1 MLIQFR
7 VENHRSLRDEQILSL
22 VATSDKT
29 GVHVLRPEG
38 LGEALV
44 PVVAIYGANA
54 SGKSNVLASLDFMR
68 RAILD
73 SQRRWDVDG
82 TARDPFLLS
91 SKAEQPSL
99 YEVDVIVDGVRY
111 RYGFQLSASRIE
123 EEWLFTWPHGR
134 KAMWFERDGE
144 RFEFGKTLHGE
155 NEAIRNLTR
164 PNSLF
169 LSAAAQNNHAALL
182 PVFRH
187 FDTWRLS
194 LIRRSIGLV
203 SREIA
208 ERLDARGGATD
219 RVAILQLL
227 READTGILDV
237 RVESAKWGGEVLAGE
252 VLAEGAADLAILTSY
267 LEAYAQAARRQVS
280 RTPGTPRTPGRV
292 SFRHR
297 GADDEHAW
305 LPLSSE
311 SAGTIALL
319 NLAPYVVDTL
329 RSGSLLCID
338 ELEASMHPMLALQ
351 LVRMFNDPTQNPRGA
366 QLVFTTHDTNL
377 LGTVVGDPVLRRDQ
391 VWFTEKDDSGATH
404 LYPLTDFHPR
414 KEENLER
421 GYLQGRYG
429 AIPFLG
435 DLVSKVSGGDTD
447 GGADDSEAG
456 DDDVARENSDGDR
469 GA

>member
-7 VENHRSLRDEQILSL
+7 VENHRSLRDEQVLSL
-22 VATSDKT
+22 VATSDKA
-29 GVHVLRPEG
+29 GAHVLRAEG

-54 SGKSNVLASLDFMR
+54 SGKSNVLGALGFMR
-68 RAILD
+68 RAIRD

-82 TARDPFLLS
+82 TPRDPFSLS
-91 SKAEQPSL
+91 GKAEEPSL
-99 YEVDVIVDGVRY
+99 YEVDIVVDGVRY

-123 EEWLFTWPHGR
+123 EEWLFAWPHGR

-144 RFEFGKTLHGE
+144 RFEFGKSLHGE

-182 PVFRH
+182 PIFRR
-187 FDTWRLS
+187 FVAWRLS
-194 LIRRSIGLV
+194 LTRRSDSLASGEV
-203 SREIA
+203 VK
-208 ERLDARGGATD
+208 RLDARGDSTD
-219 RVAILQLL
+219 RAAILQLL
-227 READTGILDV
+227 RDADTGIVDV
-237 RVESAKWGGEVLAGE
+237 RTESVEEPVKRLGGRNASRRGLRI
-252 VLAEGAADLAILTSY
+252 LAIDRA
-267 LEAYAQAARRQVS
+267 LEELARAAMRQLPDTVL
-280 RTPGTPRTPGRV
+280 
-292 SFRHR
+292 FRHR
-297 GADDEHAW
+297 GADEERAW
-305 LPLSSE
+305 LPLSAE

-319 NLAPYVVDTL
+319 NLAPDVVDAL
-329 RSGSLLCID
+329 RKGSLLCVD
-338 ELEASMHPMLALQ
+338 ELEASMHPTLAIR
-351 LVRMFNDPTQNPRGA
+351 LVRMFNDPAQNPNGA
-366 QLVFTTHDTNL
+366 QLVFATHDTNL
-377 LGTVVGDPVLRRDQ
+377 LGPVVGEPVLRRDQ
-391 VWFTEKDDSGATH
+391 VWFTEKDDQGATH

-435 DLVSKVSGGDTD
+435 ELIRDATGVERAE
-447 GGADDSEAG
+447 GGAGSGEDEDDADGATGQPSA
-456 DDDVARENSDGDR
+456 DDE

>member
-7 VENHRSLRDEQILSL
+7 VENHRSLRDEQVLSL
-22 VATSDKT
+22 VASSDKA
-29 GVHVLRPEG
+29 GAHMLRPDG

-82 TARDPFLLS
+82 TPREPFLLS
-91 SKAEQPSL
+91 NKAEDPSL
-99 YEVDVIVDGVRY
+99 YEVDIFVAGVRY
-111 RYGFQLSASRIE
+111 RYGFQLSTARVE
-123 EEWLFTWPHGR
+123 EEWLFAWPHGR
-134 KAMWFERDGE
+134 KSMWFERDGD

-155 NEAIRNLTR
+155 NDAIRSLTR
-164 PNSLF
+164 TNSLF
-169 LSAAAQNNHAALL
+169 LSAAAQNNHATLL
-182 PVFRH
+182 PLFRH
-187 FDTWRLS
+187 FGAWQCSLMRRSGLNSPGSLS
-194 LIRRSIGLV
+194 LEIIQLFG
-203 SREIA
+203 SRGRTA
-208 ERLDARGGATD
+208 DQAAVLRL
-219 RVAILQLL
+219 LQD
-227 READTGILDV
+227 ADTGIVDI
-237 RVESAKWGGEVLAGE
+237 RVEHAEHGAPPQIEHRPGQLSKE
-252 VLAEGAADLAILTSY
+252 LAEWSY
-267 LEAYAQAARRQVS
+267 RYLRQ
-280 RTPGTPRTPGRV
+280 PPAM
-292 SFRHR
+292 FLRHR
-297 GADDEHAW
+297 SSDDRHAW

-311 SAGTIALL
+311 SAGTAALL
-319 NLAPYVVDTL
+319 DLAPHVIGAL
-329 RSGSLLCID
+329 RSGRLLCID
-338 ELEASMHPMLALQ
+338 ELEASMHPALALR
-351 LVRMFNDPTQNPRGA
+351 LVRMFNDPVQNPCGA
-366 QLVFTTHDTNL
+366 QLVFATHDTNL

-435 DLVSKVSGGDTD
+435 DLVSKVNGGEADGGGDD
-447 GGADDSEAG
+447 GEADDHG
-456 DDDVARENSDGDR
+456 VARENSDGDQ

>member
-7 VENHRSLRDEQILSL
+7 VENHRSLRDEEVLSL

-38 LGEALV
+38 LGEVLV

-54 SGKSNVLASLDFMR
+54 SGKSNVLRALDFMR
-68 RAILD
+68 RAILE

-82 TARDPFLLS
+82 TPRDPFLLS
-91 SKAEQPSL
+91 SKAEEPSL
-99 YEVDVIVDGVRY
+99 YEVDIIVDRFRY
-111 RYGFQLSASRIE
+111 RYGFQLSASRVE

-182 PVFRH
+182 PIFRY
-187 FDTWRLS
+187 FQAWRLS
-194 LIRRSIGLV
+194 LSRRLDRTASSESV
-203 SREIA
+203 K
-208 ERLDARGGATD
+208 RLDARGGASD
-219 RVAILQLL
+219 RAAILQLL
-227 READTGILDV
+227 RDADTGIVDV
-237 RVESAKWGGEVLAGE
+237 RVESVGEAVKRLESTNRLGPRAGK
-252 VLAEGAADLAILTSY
+252 AADRVQQY
-267 LEAYAQAARRQVS
+267 LLRAVTQQGMVF
-280 RTPGTPRTPGRV
+280 
-292 SFRHR
+292 FRHR
-297 GADDEHAW
+297 GADEGRAW

-319 NLAPYVVDTL
+319 NLAPDVVDAL
-329 RSGSLLCID
+329 HSGSLMCID
-338 ELEASMHPMLALQ
+338 ELEASMHPALAMR
-351 LVRMFNDPTQNPRGA
+351 LVSMFNDAVQNPNGA
-366 QLVFTTHDTNL
+366 QLVFATHDTNL
-377 LGTVVGDPVLRRDQ
+377 LGTVVGEPVLRRDQ
-391 VWFTEKDDSGATH
+391 VWFTEKDDGGATH
-404 LYPLTDFHPR
+404 LYPLSDFHPR

-435 DLVSKVSGGDTD
+435 DLVRKVADGETSKDGGDHRN
-447 GGADDSEAG
+447 SETVG
-456 DDDVARENSDGDR
+456 DDVVHESSDGDR
-469 GA
+469 DA

>member
-7 VENHRSLRDEQILSL
+7 VENHRSLRDEQVLSL
-22 VATSDKT
+22 VATSDQRR
-29 GVHVLRPEG
+29 VHVLRPEG

-44 PVVAIYGANA
+44 PVVGIYGANA
-54 SGKSNVLASLDFMR
+54 SGKSNVLAAIAFMR
-68 RAILD
+68 RAVLD

-91 SKAEQPSL
+91 SKVEQPSL

-111 RYGFQLSASRIE
+111 RYGFQLSSSRIE

-182 PVFRH
+182 PVFRQ

-208 ERLDARGGATD
+208 KRLDARGGATD
-219 RVAILQLL
+219 RAAILQLL
-227 READTGILDV
+227 RDADTGILDV
-237 RVESAKWGGEVLAGE
+237 RVESAKWTGE
-252 VLAEGAADLAILTSY
+252 VLAEGAADLAILESY
-267 LEAYAQAARRQVS
+267 LDAYAQAAMPQAS
-280 RTPGTPRTPGRV
+280 RAPGTPRTPGRV

-297 GADDEHAW
+297 SADDEHAW

-319 NLAPYVVDTL
+319 NLAPYVVDAL
-329 RSGSLLCID
+329 CSGSLLCID
-338 ELEASMHPMLALQ
+338 ELEASMHPMLALR
-351 LVRMFNDPTQNPRGA
+351 LVRMFNDPAQNPRGA
-366 QLVFTTHDTNL
+366 QLLFTTHDANL
-377 LGTVVGDPVLRRDQ
+377 LGTILGEPVLSRDQ

-435 DLVSKVSGGDTD
+435 DMVHKVNGGDGGGGD
-447 GGADDSEAG
+447 GKSEAH
-456 DDDVARENSDGDR
+456 DDAARDNSDGDR
-469 GA
+469 DA